1 MSEGIANVD
10 VSAIEITPA
19 MIEAGVE
26 AWSEYDERFEGADEM
41 IERVYR
47 AMALR
52 AKDGACVVEEGCAG

>member
-1 MSEGIANVD
+1 MADRPVPELQD
-10 VSAIEITPA
+10 IEITSE

-47 AMALR
+47 AMMLK
-52 AKDGACVVEEGCAG
+52 AKDDVCVVAEGCTG